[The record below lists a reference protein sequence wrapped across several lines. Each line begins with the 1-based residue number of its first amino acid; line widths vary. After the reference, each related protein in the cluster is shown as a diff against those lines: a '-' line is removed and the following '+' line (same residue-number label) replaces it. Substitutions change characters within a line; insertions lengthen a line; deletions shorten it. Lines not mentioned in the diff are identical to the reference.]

1 VVKRLVGDGYR
12 VRAFVRKVP
21 AQRIE
26 NVEYA
31 VGDLGDAA
39 AVERAVAGAE
49 TVIHAG
55 ATMKGSWKDHELG
68 TVKGT
73 ENVVRACK
81 QHRVKQLVYI
91 SSLSVLDWAGSARNG
106 VIDENAQL
114 EPHAEARGAY
124 TRAKLAAEKL
134 VVAAAAEGLPC
145 VILRPGQIF
154 GGGIPLINGAVAR
167 HAAGRWVVLGDGT
180 LPLPLVYLD
189 DVVDAIVNAIAKRL
203 VHGEVIHIV
212 DPERFTQQD
221 VLELAGHSDKVVKL
235 PRSLVFGLG
244 KLSELPLAVVGKQS
258 PISAYRLKSA
268 LARLTYESSRA
279 SELLGWHPRVGV
291 REGIRRVSP

>member
-1 VVKRLVGDGYR
+1 M
-12 VRAFVRKVP
+12 FRKIP

-55 ATMKGSWKDHELG
+55 ATMKGSWKEHELG

-91 SSLSVLDWAGSARNG
+91 SSLSVVDWAGSA
-106 VIDENAQL
+106 VVDESARL

-134 VVAAAAEGLPC
+134 VVAAAADGLPC

-167 HAAGRWVVLGDGT
+167 RTGGRWVFRG
-180 LPLPLVYLD
+180 
-189 DVVDAIVNAIAKRL
+189 
-203 VHGEVIHIV
+203 
-212 DPERFTQQD
+212 
-221 VLELAGHSDKVVKL
+221 S
-235 PRSLVFGLG
+235 
-244 KLSELPLAVVGKQS
+244 
-258 PISAYRLKSA
+258 
-268 LARLTYESSRA
+268 
-279 SELLGWHPRVGV
+279 GV
-291 REGIRRVSP
+291 RNFT